1 MKAKRLKR
9 KLSLKSTRSDLPLA
23 SRRAMGASGP
33 SLPIHLGGAFGGGAA
48 GAASSSLRALSR
60 THSVWVDSL
69 GKTSSAFN
77 HWARA
82 WIKSPCSSIIFAAAA
97 RRCNSWACTSE
108 WHCGHTKVP
117 GASAHVQFLQFSIN
131 SGVLVD
137 TNSAL
142 FFNPQSVAAQVREC
156 SYRTDQGYRVSR
168 RPSAA
173 RQCGCPRKE

>member
-82 WIKSPCSSIIFAAAA
+82 WIRSPCSSSIFAAAA
-97 RRCNSWACTSE
+97 RRCNSWACTSA
-108 WHCGHTKVP
+108 WHCGHTK
-117 GASAHVQFLQFSIN
+117 AHRRFLWRRRSLRGHFGGG
-131 SGVLVD
+131 GVSRFGRLRLCRSRWLGKRVLHL
-137 TNSAL
+137 AL
-142 FFNPQSVAAQVREC
+142 FFGFFVF
-156 SYRTDQGYRVSR
+156 
-168 RPSAA
+168 
-173 RQCGCPRKE
+173 